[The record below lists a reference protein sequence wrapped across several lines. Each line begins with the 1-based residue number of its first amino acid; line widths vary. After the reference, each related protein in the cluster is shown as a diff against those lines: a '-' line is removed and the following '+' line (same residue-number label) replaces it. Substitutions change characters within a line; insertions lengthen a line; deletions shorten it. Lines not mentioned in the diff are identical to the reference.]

1 MFKKKTEGATA
12 VAEPSEVDALQRQI
26 EPLRVEI
33 AALDKRLQVERSRQA
48 DLKADYDAAC
58 VERAEG
64 TPEIDLSRIR
74 SECEDQSGL
83 VTGLQR
89 VLQRKTGELQPLETQ
104 HNALLEAQN
113 EARARRA
120 ELEWLVRHGV
130 ALRDAVREIEG
141 MGGQLRESNKDR
153 LELLNPPSH
162 FCERALL
169 QARRLGNGLPC
180 YILTVRQQATQELEE
195 LEATLR
201 RQEAQP

>member
-1 MFKKKTEGATA
+1 MGLFKKTESATT
-12 VAEPSEVDALQRQI
+12 VVEPNEVDELRRQI
-26 EPLRVEI
+26 EPLKVEI
-33 AALDKRLQVERSRQA
+33 AALEQRLQQEKARQSE
-48 DLKADYDAAC
+48 LKNAYDVAC

-120 ELEWLVRHGV
+120 ELEWLVRHGT
-130 ALRDAVREIEG
+130 ALADAVRQIESL
-141 MGGQLRESNKDR
+141 GGQSQPANKDR

-169 QARRLGNGLPC
+169 QARRLAIGLPNP
-180 YILTVRQQATQELEE
+180 ITTVRAAAVAELAE
-195 LEATLR
+195 LQDRLRKEAT
-201 RQEAQP
+201 E

>member
-1 MFKKKTEGATA
+1 MGLFRQKTEGA
-12 VAEPSEVDALQRQI
+12 VIDEPSEIDELQRRI

-74 SECEDQSGL
+74 AECEDQSGL

-89 VLQRKTGELQPLETQ
+89 VLERKVAELQPLEAQ
-104 HNALLEAQN
+104 YNALLEAQN
-113 EARARRA
+113 ERAARRA
-120 ELEWLVRHGV
+120 ESEWLVRHGL
-130 ALRDAVREIEG
+130 ALRDAVRQIESL
-141 MGGQLRESNKDR
+141 GGQSQPANKDR
-153 LELLNPPSH
+153 IELLNPPSH

-169 QARRLGNGLPC
+169 QARRLAIGLPNP
-180 YILTVRQQATQELEE
+180 IKTVRASAERELEE
-195 LEATLR
+195 LQDRLRKEAT
-201 RQEAQP
+201 E